1 MHLQYLV
8 NKHGAQSLAPLAT
21 GPNRAFTA
29 KVTIQLNALL
39 AAGGG
44 VGGVRER
51 EGRGGGHFHSLAQS
65 QALKAL

>member
-8 NKHGAQSLAPLAT
+8 NKHGAQSLALLAT

-29 KVTIQLNALL
+29 KVTIQLNAALT
-39 AAGGG
+39 A
-44 VGGVRER
+44 
-51 EGRGGGHFHSLAQS
+51 GGHFHSLAQS

>member
-8 NKHGAQSLAPLAT
+8 NKHGAQSLALLAT

-39 AAGGG
+39 AAGGWG
-44 VGGVRER
+44 GGV
-51 EGRGGGHFHSLAQS
+51 GHFHSLAQS
-65 QALKAL
+65 RALKAL

>member
-8 NKHGAQSLAPLAT
+8 NKHGAQSLALLAT

-44 VGGVRER
+44 GGE
-51 EGRGGGHFHSLAQS
+51 HFHSLAQS

>member
-8 NKHGAQSLAPLAT
+8 NKHGAQSLALLAT

-44 VGGVRER
+44 
-51 EGRGGGHFHSLAQS
+51 GGHFHSLAQS

>member
-8 NKHGAQSLAPLAT
+8 NKHGAQSLALLAT

-44 VGGVRER
+44 WVGGTFSFISTVT
-51 EGRGGGHFHSLAQS
+51 ST
-65 QALKAL
+65 

>member
-8 NKHGAQSLAPLAT
+8 NKHGAQSLALLAT

-29 KVTIQLNALL
+29 KVTIQLNAFL
-39 AAGGG
+39 ARGG
-44 VGGVRER
+44 VVV
-51 EGRGGGHFHSLAQS
+51 GGHFHSLAQS